1 MVAILGA
8 LGACAHDQ
16 PASSAVASAP
26 AAPPGKYALQ
36 LKLTAGDVRRYAVEV
51 NLRVKASANDVPVM
65 DAPAKMTY
73 LDVLQIGSASG
84 DGATEIKERFEN
96 FQVSGEGQMGEM
108 MKQMMGPMGKIVV
121 TTSVK
126 PDGTVVSTKTD
137 GAEGEMM
144 RDMARRMG
152 RAKFN
157 NLPKTPVGPGDTWT
171 TEDKEAITVG
181 MGRPAKLLSKSKHTF
196 VRVEPCGSKQCAVV
210 ETDVEL
216 SIGEGGEDVSGAG
229 KGHSS
234 VDVALDD
241 AQPIKS
247 AGQQELKMQGSQ
259 GGQPFEAV
267 QTVSF
272 SAQLQ

>member
-1 MVAILGA
+1 FLVVVEDHRVSEVIIARLTPPARRAYRPPHAKARGYGGNSGRAGRVRSRSAGFLIGRAGA
-8 LGACAHDQ
+8 GGTTGQ
-16 PASSAVASAP
+16 VRAP
-26 AAPPGKYALQ
+26 AQAHGW
-36 LKLTAGDVRRYAVEV
+36 RRASLRGRG

-121 TTSVK
+121 TTRVK

-152 RAKFN
+152 RAK
-157 NLPKTPVGPGDTWT
+157 
-171 TEDKEAITVG
+171 
-181 MGRPAKLLSKSKHTF
+181 
-196 VRVEPCGSKQCAVV
+196 
-210 ETDVEL
+210 
-216 SIGEGGEDVSGAG
+216 
-229 KGHSS
+229 
-234 VDVALDD
+234 
-241 AQPIKS
+241 
-247 AGQQELKMQGSQ
+247 
-259 GGQPFEAV
+259 
-267 QTVSF
+267 
-272 SAQLQ
+272 